1 MAISSALE
9 ERILRVPARDWA
21 NHGSRS
27 SFVRFLCVL
36 CLSAVTFAQTQG
48 EEPSKALDRLL
59 ALYKSQPSDWRVCH
73 QIGLSYMR
81 LEQLDRA
88 REFFEKTLALN
99 PSFLPARKNLA
110 TTLWFLN
117 RKREAEREFRTV
129 TRASPDDPVPHLY
142 VGLAEYERK
151 RFLEAMEQF
160 EKAGDLAL
168 KNPEVLPVVA
178 ETYDRAGQPEKAYA
192 AYKKA
197 IELDPSA
204 EDGYIA
210 LAGFAVDH
218 QNNEFA
224 LKVTSQGLEKMPG
237 SLRLLVLRGLI
248 QALLGKQED
257 AERTLLDASRS
268 DPKSSLPLLAVG
280 VSQLERGRYQD
291 AAASFRRAADIAPG
305 DFRARYLYATA
316 LRRAGDPYRR
326 EELIAA
332 LRKAGALN
340 PKDARPPA
348 MLGQVLMEA
357 GRPGEAVTELEKSLR
372 IDPENPTALY
382 QLGLLYRDQGKKE
395 LSRKMLR
402 EFEGVKFK
410 KKEEEDEAVQI
421 LRIVRER

>member
-1 MAISSALE
+1 MSASCRSS
-9 ERILRVPARDWA
+9 DWA
-21 NHGSRS
+21 SRGSRS
-27 SFVRFLCVL
+27 KFVRFLCVL
-36 CLSAVTFAQTQG
+36 CLCAVTFAQTQ
-48 EEPSKALDRLL
+48 EEDPGKALDRLL
-59 ALYKSQPSDWRVCH
+59 PLYKSQPADWRVCQ
-73 QIGLSYMR
+73 QIGLAYMR
-81 LEQLDRA
+81 LEQLNSA
-88 REFFEKTLALN
+88 REFFQKTLDLN

-117 RKREAEREFRTV
+117 RKQESEREFRTV
-129 TRASPDDPVPHLY
+129 TRASPADPVPHLY

-151 RFLEAMEQF
+151 RFLEATEQF

-224 LKVTSQGLEKMPG
+224 FKVTSQGLEKMPG

-280 VSQLERGRYQD
+280 VSQLERG
-291 AAASFRRAADIAPG
+291 
-305 DFRARYLYATA
+305 
-316 LRRAGDPYRR
+316 
-326 EELIAA
+326 
-332 LRKAGALN
+332 
-340 PKDARPPA
+340 
-348 MLGQVLMEA
+348 
-357 GRPGEAVTELEKSLR
+357 
-372 IDPENPTALY
+372 
-382 QLGLLYRDQGKKE
+382 
-395 LSRKMLR
+395 
-402 EFEGVKFK
+402 
-410 KKEEEDEAVQI
+410 QI
-421 LRIVRER
+421 G

>member
-1 MAISSALE
+1 M
-9 ERILRVPARDWA
+9 
-21 NHGSRS
+21 
-27 SFVRFLCVL
+27 RFLCVL
-36 CLSAVTFAQTQG
+36 CLSAVAFAQTQG

-99 PSFLPARKNLA
+99 ASFLPARKNLA

-268 DPKSSLPLLAVG
+268 DPKSSLPLLAV
-280 VSQLERGRYQD
+280 
-291 AAASFRRAADIAPG
+291 ASFRRAADIAPG

>member
-1 MAISSALE
+1 M
-9 ERILRVPARDWA
+9 
-21 NHGSRS
+21 
-27 SFVRFLCVL
+27 RFLCVL

-88 REFFEKTLALN
+88 REFFQKTLALN
-99 PSFLPARKNLA
+99 ASFLPARKNLA

-316 LRRAGDPYRR
+316 LRRAGDPDRR

-332 LRKAGALN
+332 LRKAEALN
-340 PKDARPPA
+340 PKDARPPRYA
-348 MLGQVLMEA
+348 RPGVDGSRAARGGRDRA
-357 GRPGEAVTELEKSLR
+357 GEIAKDRPGESDGAVSVGPPLPRSRQEGTV
-372 IDPENPTALY
+372 PENASGVRRSEVQEERGGGRGGADPADCEGAVRLSPKFATTTPRRSWLGSSGAL
-382 QLGLLYRDQGKKE
+382 
-395 LSRKMLR
+395 
-402 EFEGVKFK
+402 KFS
-410 KKEEEDEAVQI
+410 A
-421 LRIVRER
+421 

>member
-1 MAISSALE
+1 CAGKESVVRGA
-9 ERILRVPARDWA
+9 ARGGA
-21 NHGSRS
+21 THGWGGSFGRS
-27 SFVRFLCVL
+27 LCGL
-36 CLSAVTFAQTQG
+36 CLSAVTFAETRG

-88 REFFEKTLALN
+88 REFFQKTLALN
-99 PSFLPARKNLA
+99 ASFLPARKNLA

-129 TRASPDDPVPHLY
+129 ARASPDDPVPHVY

-178 ETYDRAGQPEKAYA
+178 ETYDRARQPEKAYA

-197 IELDPSA
+197 IELDPGA

-210 LAGFAVDH
+210 LAGFALDH

-224 LKVTSQGLEKMPG
+224 LKVTSEGLEKVPG
-237 SLRLLVLRGLI
+237 SLRLLVLKGVI
-248 QALLGKQED
+248 QALLGKRED

-268 DPKSSLPLLAVG
+268 EPKSSLPLLAVG
-280 VSQLERGRYQD
+280 ISQLERGSYES
-291 AAASFRRAADIAPG
+291 AAASFRHAADI
-305 DFRARYLYATA
+305 
-316 LRRAGDPYRR
+316 
-326 EELIAA
+326 
-332 LRKAGALN
+332 
-340 PKDARPPA
+340 
-348 MLGQVLMEA
+348 
-357 GRPGEAVTELEKSLR
+357 
-372 IDPENPTALY
+372 
-382 QLGLLYRDQGKKE
+382 
-395 LSRKMLR
+395 
-402 EFEGVKFK
+402 
-410 KKEEEDEAVQI
+410 
-421 LRIVRER
+421 